1 MIIVVTTVIMM
12 VAMLVIYNDVGGDVG
27 DNDGDDNGGDDVPLA
42 NLMKTKQKSKAKK
55 PKGKKKSKAKKKSKP
70 NKYNFE
76 AKRPFVPPQL
86 PPFVPEPETPTPAD
100 RIPIEYVD
108 MFLTDDMIENL
119 VVESNKYATE
129 KTGSCPNFTKAE
141 LRIYFGIYYLM
152 GIVRLPKIDDYWR
165 SDLRYGQIAEKMSRN
180 RFRLIHRTL
189 LFLYR
194 RESKSLKND
203 KPLQMKEF
211 QIQVATSLMCQGKVP
226 RGRPS
231 LQTPPPA
238 KKHRVQPGPQ
248 LDIRYDNVGHL
259 PMSQEK
265 KGRCRFCPTGYS
277 FWTCSKCKVYLCLVC
292 GNNPKNCFAAYH
304 MK

>member
-1 MIIVVTTVIMM
+1 MKVMAVVMIIVVTTVIMM

-152 GIVRLPKIDDYWR
+152 GIVRLSKIDD
-165 SDLRYGQIAEKMSRN
+165 
-180 RFRLIHRTL
+180 
-189 LFLYR
+189 
-194 RESKSLKND
+194 
-203 KPLQMKEF
+203 
-211 QIQVATSLMCQGKVP
+211 
-226 RGRPS
+226 
-231 LQTPPPA
+231 
-238 KKHRVQPGPQ
+238 
-248 LDIRYDNVGHL
+248 
-259 PMSQEK
+259 
-265 KGRCRFCPTGYS
+265 
-277 FWTCSKCKVYLCLVC
+277 
-292 GNNPKNCFAAYH
+292 
-304 MK
+304 